1 MSYVRTDVHEVG
13 DTLTALSLGI
23 ALEEFTDLEEEHDED
38 RLRELCLCSGQETDA
53 ECTDGGN
60 GHEEVLVKGFPM
72 HHTLYCL
79 FQCVMSDEQVGDKIY
94 QQQLPGRQVAVFLK
108 DDGCHQKDGG

>member
-1 MSYVRTDVHEVG
+1 MSHVRTDVHEVG

-23 ALEEFTDLEEEHDED
+23 ALEEFTNLEEEHDED
-38 RLRELCLCSGQETDA
+38 RLRELRLCSGQETDA

-60 GHEEVLVKGFPM
+60 GHEEVLVKGIPM

-94 QQQLPGRQVAVFLK
+94 QQQLPGRQVAVFLN